1 MMQRKPASA
10 QEAKDDPMRSAPERS
25 STTVSIPL
33 ASSTPSKETAMTTHP
48 APRSTSPT
56 IDQWVFRIAGT
67 MVLVS
72 LILSQL
78 HSVYWMGLTA
88 FVGANLLQ
96 SSYTG
101 FCPLAVL
108 LRRLGVK
115 PGAAFYPPGQAG

>member
-1 MMQRKPASA
+1 
-10 QEAKDDPMRSAPERS
+10 
-25 STTVSIPL
+25 
-33 ASSTPSKETAMTTHP
+33 MTTHP
-48 APRSTSPT
+48 AILPRSTSPT